1 MGGCEMIVEEQ
12 KVEIVSGTDI
22 LNGAFVEAFSAM
34 KDPRIDRTKDHL
46 LLDIIVIA
54 VCAVICGANGW
65 TDMAAYGT
73 SKYAWLKT
81 FLSLPNGIPS
91 HDTFGRVFARLDPE
105 QFQQCFLN
113 WISKL
118 NDLTNGS
125 IVAMDGKK
133 LRRSFDRASG
143 KGAIHMV
150 SAWASANRM
159 VLGQVKV
166 DEKSNEITA
175 IPRLLSLLEI
185 TGCTVT
191 IDAMGCQK
199 DIAGQIIDK
208 GADYV
213 LALKGNQGSLHDD
226 TKLFFED
233 ALERHFKDVEHRFM
247 ETVDGDHGRIEV
259 RRHWLVSDIDWLEQ
273 KSQWKGLK
281 SIGMVESERTEGEKT
296 TRETRFY
303 ISSIEGQVDHF
314 AHAVRGHWGIENS
327 VHWILD
333 IAFREDESRIRKD
346 YAPEN
351 VAVLRHIALNLLR
364 AEKTVKNGIKNKRLR
379 AGWDNEYL
387 LKVLLSA

>member
-1 MGGCEMIVEEQ
+1 MIVEEQ
-12 KVEIVSGTDI
+12 KEESVSGTDI

-65 TDMAAYGT
+65 TDIAAYGS

-118 NDLTNGS
+118 SDLTNGS

-150 SAWASANRM
+150 SAWAGANRM
-159 VLGQVKV
+159 ILGQVKV

-175 IPRLLSLLEI
+175 IPQLLSLLDI
-185 TGCTVT
+185 SGCTVT

-199 DIAGQIIDK
+199 EIAGRIIDK

-213 LALKGNQGSLHDD
+213 LALKGNQGTLHDD
-226 TKLFFED
+226 IKLFFED
-233 ALERHFKDVEHRFM
+233 ALERHFKDVEHHFM

-259 RRHWLVSDIDWLEQ
+259 RRHWLVSDIDWLDQ
-273 KSQWKGLK
+273 KAQWKGLK

-314 AHAVRGHWGIENS
+314 AHSVRGHWGIENS

-333 IAFREDESRIRKD
+333 VAFREDESRIRKD

-351 VAVLRHIALNLLR
+351 MAMLRHIALNLLR
-364 AEKTVKNGIKNKRLR
+364 SEKTVRNGIKNKRLR
-379 AGWDNEYL
+379 AGWDNDYL